1 MICATTRLWSQPRP
15 DWQPQFLSDFSQVR
29 RRTSSFININ
39 TSMSEEISKQTNV
52 PAVLF
57 NNRWASS
64 FIQVQMYKTGIQTEE
79 NTVRRFQTR
88 KEKLTLKY
96 QPLFLFFSPSFF
108 CFNMRT
114 FTRREVQ
121 NYRVMQLT
129 LQDINVSSQRLSKVD
144 IWTKRVITPSH
155 YTLIS
160 WLSHKEVEVITA
172 ITAAKRPPAVQV
184 APLSVSKDTWRH
196 FHPFSC
202 KLGRVQGVL

>member
-15 DWQPQFLSDFSQVR
+15 DRQPQFLSDFSQVR

-39 TSMSEEISKQTNV
+39 TSMSEGISKQTNV

-96 QPLFLFFSPSFF
+96 QPLLLFFSPSFF

-129 LQDINVSSQRLSKVD
+129 LQDINVSSKRLSKVD

-155 YTLIS
+155 
-160 WLSHKEVEVITA
+160 
-172 ITAAKRPPAVQV
+172 
-184 APLSVSKDTWRH
+184 
-196 FHPFSC
+196 
-202 KLGRVQGVL
+202 

>member
-1 MICATTRLWSQPRP
+1 MICVTTRLWSQPRP
-15 DWQPQFLSDFSQVR
+15 DRQPQFLSDFSQVR
-29 RRTSSFININ
+29 RRMSSFININ
-39 TSMSEEISKQTNV
+39 TSMFEGISKQTNV

-79 NTVRRFQTR
+79 NTSRRFQTH

-96 QPLFLFFSPSFF
+96 QPLLLFFSPSFF

-155 YTLIS
+155 
-160 WLSHKEVEVITA
+160 
-172 ITAAKRPPAVQV
+172 
-184 APLSVSKDTWRH
+184 
-196 FHPFSC
+196 
-202 KLGRVQGVL
+202 